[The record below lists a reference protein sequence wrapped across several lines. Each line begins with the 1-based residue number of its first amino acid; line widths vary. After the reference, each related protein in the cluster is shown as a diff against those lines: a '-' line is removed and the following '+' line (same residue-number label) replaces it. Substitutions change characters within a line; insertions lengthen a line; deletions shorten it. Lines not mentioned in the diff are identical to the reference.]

1 MAVSVT
7 TRCIFNWTSSATPF
21 PDFGFA
27 FRFSHCF
34 HKNEILNFFSF
45 FEKERT
51 IFNTG
56 TGRCGTTFLIKLFS
70 FLNYN
75 TGFNKTNYETCI
87 SKNCN
92 SGMESDI
99 MSPYYIIKSPY
110 FLRDIRQIVT
120 NEAIKIKLVIIPIR
134 DFIQSAKSRVLHK
147 NEAGGLW
154 NASNLEE
161 QVEFYEAIMANYRI
175 CMTTYNINTIF
186 VDFDQMISDKQYLY
200 EKLKVVLDEKNI
212 NFQEFSSVYDEVTVT
227 SAPHK
232 N

>member
-1 MAVSVT
+1 ME
-7 TRCIFNWTSSATPF
+7 
-21 PDFGFA
+21 
-27 FRFSHCF
+27 
-34 HKNEILNFFSF
+34 KIL
-45 FEKERT
+45 
-51 IFNTG
+51 ITG

-212 NFQEFSSVYDEVTVT
+212 NFQEFSNVYDEVTVT